1 MIETRQ
7 TMNKA
12 QRLTVRRALIN
23 YIGDLDNEQLAGQN
37 DADSIYTEEYT
48 AEEIERAESMLHVE
62 FAENVPKT
70 CTLIVTVNGGQPF
83 KILKQL
89 PDTGDAD
96 RDLWS
101 IKYLIHHTRCQ
112 YMSTPHDKVTVR
124 LEDDHE

>member
-1 MIETRQ
+1 
-7 TMNKA
+7 MNKE

-48 AEEIERAESMLHVE
+48 TEEIERAESMLHIE
-62 FAENVPKT
+62 FAEEVPKQ

-83 KILKQL
+83 KIFKQL
-89 PDTGDAD
+89 PSTGDAS

-101 IKYLIHHTRCQ
+101 IKHWIHHTQRQ

-124 LEDDHE
+124 LEDGDE

>member
-1 MIETRQ
+1 
-7 TMNKA
+7 MNKE

-48 AEEIERAESMLHVE
+48 TEEIERAESMLHVE
-62 FAENVPKT
+62 FADNVSKT

-83 KILKQL
+83 KILKQI
-89 PDTGDAD
+89 PDTGDANK
-96 RDLWS
+96 DLWS
-101 IKYLIHHTRCQ
+101 IKYWIHNTRCN